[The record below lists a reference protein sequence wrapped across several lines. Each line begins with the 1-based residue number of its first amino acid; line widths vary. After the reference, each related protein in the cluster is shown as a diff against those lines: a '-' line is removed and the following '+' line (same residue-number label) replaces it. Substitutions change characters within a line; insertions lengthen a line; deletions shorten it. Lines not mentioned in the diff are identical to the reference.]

1 MQQVQYFG
9 TSPDIMGITHSNLT
23 SLTRWFCHLPLY
35 SLPRYLHFTYRCIG
49 EHLAIWQHRRDG
61 WWTLSSLSQSLSTVS
76 CGGPKVNTLSHNV
89 TNKLTVAGS
98 DFGKEWQFIAIYGAP
113 QRWEGRGRERSC

>member
-1 MQQVQYFG
+1 MGGGHSQV
-9 TSPDIMGITHSNLT
+9 SLNHS
-23 SLTRWFCHLPLY
+23 
-35 SLPRYLHFTYRCIG
+35 
-49 EHLAIWQHRRDG
+49 Q
-61 WWTLSSLSQSLSTVS
+61 LSHV
-76 CGGPKVNTLSHNV
+76 GGPKVNTLSHNV